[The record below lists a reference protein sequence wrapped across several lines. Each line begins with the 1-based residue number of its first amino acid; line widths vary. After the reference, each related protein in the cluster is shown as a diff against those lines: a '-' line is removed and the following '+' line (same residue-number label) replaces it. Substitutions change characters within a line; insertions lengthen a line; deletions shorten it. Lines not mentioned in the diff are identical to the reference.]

1 MGFAI
6 YLVGSPGCGEFKGL
20 LQQSSAVG
28 VGVGAVCLGMTR
40 NPVLSVAGACP
51 CLGAATFL
59 ADWVVSSSGGGLLFT
74 LGGVCMCLTS
84 TETISDGVEFAESL
98 SGRVGASTGVG
109 GGGTSLG
116 GDLALCLGGDLDLI
130 LANA

>member
-1 MGFAI
+1 MDFI
-6 YLVGSPGCGEFKGL
+6 LYLGGSPGCVKFKGPL
-20 LQQSSAVG
+20 PPSTTVG

-59 ADWVVSSSGGGLLFT
+59 ADWVVSIGGGA
-74 LGGVCMCLTS
+74 CICLTS
-84 TETISDGVEFAESL
+84 TETISDGVEFAELL
-98 SGRVGASTGVG
+98 SGRVGAPTGVG
-109 GGGTSLG
+109 GGGANLG